1 MYFTEDSGAVVDRNS
16 GAFIDERNT
25 ITTVTMKKQKGS
37 QRTRCQ
43 IHYIAYE
50 KMNVIRT
57 FRASLVSYVNL
68 LHTTESGNNL
78 NKYINIEIKN
88 LTEWLNSCKF

>member
-1 MYFTEDSGAVVDRNS
+1 MYFTEDSGAIIDRNS
-16 GAFIDERNT
+16 GAFVNEWNT

-37 QRTRCQ
+37 QRTCCQ

-50 KMNVIRT
+50 KMNVIWT
-57 FRASLVSYVNL
+57 FRASLVSYINL
-68 LHTTESGNNL
+68 LHTIESGNNL

-88 LTEWLNSCKF
+88 LTKLLNSCKL